1 MTALVHSEL
10 LKAFGTRLWWGLL
23 IPVALLS
30 LLVNAFGGLFTEL
43 ADAFGDRAGSPP
55 LLLLALGYSL
65 TLTSVFA
72 VVAGIVTAGAEFRH
86 RTVTTSYLTG
96 AGRTAVLGAKM
107 AVSALLGA
115 LYAVVAGLAGVLVA
129 ALSKAPFPDPVALL
143 QVAGL
148 GVVVC
153 AIWGACGA
161 ALAVALGNQVG
172 ALVGALVY
180 LLVAEPVLSAL
191 LSASDAAAFSGVA
204 SGLPGNAADAAV
216 LAIPARTLAGGSD
229 ALLELVV
236 MVDRPLPW
244 VAGLLVLA
252 AWTALAG
259 VLAGILG
266 AARDIT

>member
-23 IPVALLS
+23 IPVALLA
-30 LLVNAFGGLFTEL
+30 LVVNAFGGLFTEI
-43 ADAFGDRAGSPP
+43 ADALDDRTGTPP
-55 LLLLALGYSL
+55 LLLLSLGYSL

-107 AVSALLGA
+107 LVSALLGA
-115 LYAVVAGLAGVLVA
+115 LYAVVAGLSAVLVG
-129 ALSKAPFPDPVALL
+129 ALSKAQPPDPAALL
-143 QVAGL
+143 QVACL
-148 GVVVC
+148 GVLVC
-153 AIWGACGA
+153 ATWGACGA

-180 LLVAEPVLSAL
+180 LLVGEPVLSTL
-191 LSASDAAAFSGVA
+191 LSAPDAGALVGVA
-204 SGLPGNAADAAV
+204 AGLPGNAADAAV
-216 LAIPARTLAGGSD
+216 LAIPARSLGGGSD
-229 ALLELVV
+229 GLLDLLV
-236 MVDRPLPW
+236 MVERPLPW
-244 VAGLLVLA
+244 AAGLLVLA

-259 VLAGILG
+259 VLAGIVG